1 MTEQADSH
9 TATAE
14 APEGA
19 VLPPTNTGPAEE
31 RSPSEDARPV
41 KVNDYTSYVHVGPG
55 AEECE
60 HGEDGKCAV
69 VDHFH
74 AWCRL
79 PNPFERNDLR
89 EHGEAASARMRR
101 TLADEDSNARVILDG
116 ELEGLK
122 HLGDMEMLLTQ
133 ALAPHFLNDQI
144 GAIREVEE
152 DHPEYKHIDTD
163 KARLDVLEAMNEA
176 ERPEDEYTT
185 LRKTVQ
191 DHTAAVNKARGEIE
205 APRKKSLEEKGL
217 DGVVEII
224 RDQRI
229 DNLATRAHN
238 EEYARWEW
246 YICCFKPKAPDKPGF
261 PNERSFGSIEQF
273 RMQPGEI
280 IEAVAETV
288 TRLERDGQVNLKSS

>member
-1 MTEQADSH
+1 MTEQTDTDIA
-9 TATAE
+9 TATPEE
-14 APEGA
+14 APPAAAGEHS
-19 VLPPTNTGPAEE
+19 PAEE
-31 RSPSEDARPV
+31 ARPIR
-41 KVNDYTSYVHVGPG
+41 VNDYTAYVHVGPG

-60 HGEDGKCAV
+60 HREDGKCQVA
-69 VDHFH
+69 DHFH

-101 TLADEDSNARVILDG
+101 TLADPDSNGRVILDG
-116 ELEGLK
+116 ELDGLRNM
-122 HLGDMEMLLTQ
+122 GDMSMLIAQAIAPNFLTDQ
-133 ALAPHFLNDQI
+133 LA
-144 GAIREVEE
+144 AIREVEE
-152 DHPEYKHIDTD
+152 EHPEFKHIDTD
-163 KARLDVLEAMNEA
+163 KARLDALEEMDPA

-191 DHTAAVNKARGEIE
+191 DHTAAVNKARSAEE
-205 APRKKSLEEKGL
+205 EPRKQALEQKGI
-217 DGVVEII
+217 DGVIEII

-261 PNERSFGSIEQF
+261 PSERSFGSIEQF
-273 RMQPGEI
+273 RIQPPEV

-288 TRLERDGQVNLKSS
+288 TRLEREGQVNLKSS